1 MKTKTLHQSVVFE
14 AEPHQV
20 FEMLMD
26 SKKHAAFTGA
36 KAKIGRNVGD
46 SFSVWDDWATGS
58 NVQIV
63 PDKKIVQKWRGA
75 DWPKDHYSQ
84 VMFELKKID
93 RGTRLDFTQTDIPEA
108 LYEEIAQG
116 WKEWYWEKLRAFFAK
131 K

>member
-14 AEPHQV
+14 TEPHEV
-20 FEMLMD
+20 YETLMD

-46 SFSVWDDWATGS
+46 DFSVWDDWATGT
-58 NVQIV
+58 NVEIV

-75 DWPKDHYSQ
+75 DWPKDHYSH
-84 VMFELKKID
+84 VMFELKKVD
-93 RGTRLDFTQTDIPEA
+93 RGTRLDFTQTDIPES
-108 LYEEIAQG
+108 LYEELAKG
-116 WKEWYWEKLRAFFAK
+116 WREWYWEKLKVYFAK